1 MKGDKIKINTMAG
14 SYVSQSGLAKQTGGP
29 DVKERPTP
37 LPVVLKY
44 RQLFRF
50 PCRMVQQ
57 LSRQQVVNR
66 GVVDT

>member
-1 MKGDKIKINTMAG
+1 MAG
-14 SYVSQSGLAKQTGGP
+14 SYVSHSGLAKQTGGP